1 MNSREQGFLLLTGYL
16 GNPDRRPLTT
26 AQFRELALRARVMEK
41 PVPGVDMVTEDLLK
55 MGYSRESADRI
66 LLLLSQTE
74 QLEWYLTEGKY
85 AQCVPVTRISKNYP
99 NVVHRRLLLDAPG
112 VLWAKGDLSLLDTPM
127 IALVGSRELNE
138 ENRIF
143 AQEVGIQAARQGF
156 TLVSGNAKGA
166 DRTAQDACLEQGG
179 KAISVVADR
188 LDQHK
193 LQENILYLSEDGF
206 DLPFSAQRA
215 LSRNRVIHCLG
226 SSTFVAQCHLGRG
239 GTWDGTTK
247 NLRYGWSPVYCYGDG
262 SPGILEL
269 SQMGA
274 KVISCSDLQDIAVLK
289 PDAQSFME

>member
-127 IALVGSRELNE
+127 IALVGSRELNK